1 MSEDKIVTIKVGNMT
16 GEISQDLINDLMV
29 VHGIDAVAELTKILE
44 EEIEKEKENGLDR
57 ISMS

>member
-1 MSEDKIVTIKVGNMT
+1 MSEDKIVTIKVGDMT

-44 EEIEKEKENGLDR
+44 TEKEKENGLD
-57 ISMS
+57 